1 MSKVLLMIK
10 EIGNFKSNLL
20 FKAIMLVVIAVA
32 ATAAFFTFSYSDEVN
47 RSLSNNLIRLHVVA
61 NSDSQEDQ
69 ALKLDVRDAI
79 LSYMKEE
86 LKDSQSIEQTRHI
99 VNENMAVITELANKE
114 ISAHGKN
121 YTVDVSLGN
130 YPFPAK
136 SYGDV
141 SLPSG
146 YYQALKVVIGKGE
159 GKNWWCVLF
168 PPLCFVDAT
177 HGTLPETAKNSLR
190 EALTDEEY
198 SIITSA
204 DNDGEIPVKI
214 RFKIV
219 DLLQDSKIRFNG
231 MISRIFSNEK

>member
-10 EIGNFKSNLL
+10 EIGNFKSNLVL
-20 FKAIMLVVIAVA
+20 KAAILVVIAGIV
-32 ATAAFFTFSYSDEVN
+32 TAGFFSFSYSDDVN
-47 RSLSNNLIRLHVVA
+47 KGLSDNLIRLHVVA
-61 NSDSQEDQ
+61 NSDSEEDQ

-79 LSYMKEE
+79 LSYMREE
-86 LKDSQSIEQTRHI
+86 LKDSQNIEQTRHI
-99 VNENMAVITELANKE
+99 VNDDMTAISTLASKE
-114 ISAHGKN
+114 ITAHGKE
-121 YTVDVSLGN
+121 YRIDVSLGN
-130 YPFPAK
+130 YPFPMK

-141 SLPSG
+141 TLPSG
-146 YYQALKVVIGKGE
+146 YYQALKVIIGKGE

-177 HGTLPETAKNSLR
+177 HGTLSESAKQDLKT
-190 EALTDEEY
+190 ALTDEEY

-204 DNDGEIPVKI
+204 DSDGEIPVKI